1 MRKGDRMQHS
11 KLPLI
16 WMLVILAATAL
27 RAEEQI
33 VPLAPDARL
42 ELVVPNTAVEV
53 KGTDGSTL
61 RLEGV
66 RSRFVE
72 VEDRGG
78 VVTVQVSPDTGQ
90 HQPAALSLELPWG
103 HDLHVIAERRQVAV
117 EDVRGTVTVQQGSAP
132 VTLDR
137 IVGDVDVFNRSHRI
151 WMGNIDGEV
160 RAESQSHE
168 VRVTN
173 VTGSVWGRSVTGP
186 VTVENAAGKRVDLA
200 SVNGTV
206 SYRGTVRADG
216 WLSLNSNAG
225 EVLIELPL
233 ESNVTI
239 ALGGDVNSFDVE
251 GATLKETGIASA
263 QVQLGDG
270 RGRIELYSFRGAVRV
285 RAVD

>member
-1 MRKGDRMQHS
+1 MQHS